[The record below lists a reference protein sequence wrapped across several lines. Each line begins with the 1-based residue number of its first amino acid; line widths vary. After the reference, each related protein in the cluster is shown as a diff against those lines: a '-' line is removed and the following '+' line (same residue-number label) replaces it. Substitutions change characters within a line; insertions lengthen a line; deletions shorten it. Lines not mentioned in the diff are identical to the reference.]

1 MSDIIQTIMALI
13 VVAAIF
19 IGLATFVGLMNKLY
33 CQRIIKLVESG
44 EMSDEELTKNYN
56 MSKKNQDNTMWAFFI
71 FGIFYQYGLKL
82 QHKVFDTYKEAMIK
96 RNLSL

>member
-56 MSKKNQDNTMWAFFI
+56 MSKKIKIIQCGHFLYLGSFI
-71 FGIFYQYGLKL
+71 NM
-82 QHKVFDTYKEAMIK
+82 V
-96 RNLSL
+96 